1 MEIRPDDLSSE
12 RVHALLEEHLRDM
25 RAWSPPGSVHALDL
39 DALRGPGMS
48 FWTVWEGEDLL
59 GCGALMQHTADHA
72 EIKSMRSALAHR
84 GKGAGVAMLAYII
97 EESRRRGY
105 ARLSLET
112 GSSEPFVP
120 KRALYAPIGFS
131 ECGPV
136 ADYAPDTHT
145 GLKTLE
151 S

>member
-1 MEIRPDDLSSE
+1 M
-12 RVHALLEEHLRDM
+12 
-25 RAWSPPGSVHALDL
+25 HALDL

-112 GSSEPFVP
+112 GSAEPFAP
-120 KRALYAPIGFS
+120 SRALYARFGFR
-131 ECGPV
+131 ECGPF
-136 ADYAPDTHT
+136 ADYAPDPHSVF
-145 GLKTLE
+145 LTLE
-151 S
+151 L

>member
-112 GSSEPFVP
+112 GSAGPFAP
-120 KRALYAPIGFS
+120 SRALYARFGFR
-131 ECGPV
+131 ECGPF
-136 ADYAPDTHT
+136 ADYAPDPHSVFM
-145 GLKTLE
+145 TLE
-151 S
+151 L

>member
-12 RVHALLEEHLRDM
+12 RVHALLQEHLRDM
-25 RAWSPPGSVHALDL
+25 CAWSPPGSVHALDL

-48 FWTVWEGEDLL
+48 FWTVWEGQDLL

-105 ARLSLET
+105 ARLSL
-112 GSSEPFVP
+112 
-120 KRALYAPIGFS
+120 
-131 ECGPV
+131 
-136 ADYAPDTHT
+136 
-145 GLKTLE
+145 
-151 S
+151 

>member
-1 MEIRPDDLSSE
+1 MEIQPDDLSSE

-112 GSSEPFVP
+112 GSAEPFAP
-120 KRALYAPIGFS
+120 SRALYARFGFR
-131 ECGPV
+131 ECGPF
-136 ADYAPDTHT
+136 ADYAPDPHSVF
-145 GLKTLE
+145 LTLE
-151 S
+151 L